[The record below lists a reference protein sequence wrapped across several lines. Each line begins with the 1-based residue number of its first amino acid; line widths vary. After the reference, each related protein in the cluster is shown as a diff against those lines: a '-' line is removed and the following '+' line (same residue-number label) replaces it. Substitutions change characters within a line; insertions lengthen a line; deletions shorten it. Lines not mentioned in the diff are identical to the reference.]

1 MTTDLFLQTMNT
13 FNKQRLIRLPKP
25 ATWCKRGYFV
35 DIVGHPDVIFGS
47 ADNNDELESWSVD
60 HLFSVVEIKP
70 EWLMRI
76 ALGEELIDAHNQPVV
91 NIDVDEGKQIHLHEK
106 YNSAVDMID
115 DGTTEYTRCQKIVKL
130 IRQIFGYMVI
140 NDMRYGLLTSYT
152 RTWFLHRQNKDPNIL
167 YISPSVDIDQSHTST
182 QPSFLECMHYF
193 EDLCMADPFVHSSPP
208 TTDLEYVENDD
219 DNEDEIENASEY
231 EDESNY
237 FWSNKFTSL
246 QGEVK
251 IEKMRNY
258 NRSRFLLGS
267 VLGHGRSGVVLTAK
281 LCGKTGA
288 LKLADLY
295 KNKELLEEM
304 LNEIRI
310 YVGPLIDI
318 QGVHIPKLLRF
329 GILHEAFVFILMTSA
344 GISFAKL
351 GNDVMKKEK
360 LLAVEG
366 LQAIHKRGIL
376 HGDIRLENIMAEK
389 NHLTGQSRVWW
400 IDFALSKTGA
410 SAKDLDREL
419 IELKR
424 LLRLVD
430 QKGPNKKRRRSTSGI
445 GAPDAIHF

>member
-1 MTTDLFLQTMNT
+1 MNT
-13 FNKQRLIRLPKP
+13 FNKQRLICLLKP
-25 ATWCKRGYFV
+25 ATWCKHGYFV
-35 DIVGHPDVIFGS
+35 DIVGHPDAIFGS
-47 ADNNDELESWSVD
+47 TDNNDELESWAVD
-60 HLFSVVEIKP
+60 YLFSVVEIKP

-76 ALGEELIDAHNQPVV
+76 ALGEELINVHNQPV
-91 NIDVDEGKQIHLHEK
+91 DVDEGNQIHLHEE
-106 YNSAVDMID
+106 YNSTVDMID
-115 DGTTEYTRCQKIVKL
+115 DGTTEYTHYHKIVKL
-130 IRQIFGYMVI
+130 IQQIFGYMVI

-152 RTWFLHRQNKDPNIL
+152 RTWFLHRQNEDPDIL

-182 QPSFLECMHYF
+182 QPSFLEC
-193 EDLCMADPFVHSSPP
+193 
-208 TTDLEYVENDD
+208 
-219 DNEDEIENASEY
+219 
-231 EDESNY
+231 
-237 FWSNKFTSL
+237 
-246 QGEVK
+246 EVK

-258 NRSRFLLGS
+258 NRSRFLFGS

-318 QGVHIPKLLRF
+318 QGMHIPKLLRF
-329 GILHEAFVFILMTSA
+329 GVLHEAFVFILMTSA

-366 LQAIHKRGIL
+366 LQAIHKRGVL

-419 IELKR
+419 VELKR
-424 LLRLVD
+424 LLCLVD
-430 QKGPNKKRRRSTSGI
+430 QKG
-445 GAPDAIHF
+445 APDALLASQQNNLAVDVK